1 MRYIKEINGKL
12 EEYNGLG
19 VTSRFLIEQGYI
31 KTNLSEPLNVLKI
44 ENNKIVLK
52 TEDELLNDLNTND
65 KFEIHNIYKQNQDLI
80 ESVKKL
86 KKILDLI
93 NLDYTLKSIT
103 PLSIIIAINN
113 TSFINDKSTFIS
125 NTFSLIENEILL
137 NIKLLNISNPE
148 TFLFNN
154 IHKLI
159 KYLPE

>member
-19 VTSRFLIEQGYI
+19 VSSRFLIEQGYI

-52 TEDELLNDLNTND
+52 TEDELLNDLNAND
-65 KFEIHNIYKQNQDLI
+65 KFEIHNIYKQNQGLI

-93 NLDYTLKSIT
+93 NLDYTLKPIT

-137 NIKLLNISNPE
+137 NISNPE

-154 IHKLI
+154 IINKFI

>member
-12 EEYNGLG
+12 KEYNGLG
-19 VTSRFLIEQGYI
+19 VSSRFLIEQGYI

-52 TEDELLNDLNTND
+52 TEDELLNDLNAND
-65 KFEIHNIYKQNQDLI
+65 KFEIHNIYKQNQGLI

-93 NLDYTLKSIT
+93 NLDYTLKPIT

>member
-19 VTSRFLIEQGYI
+19 VSSRFLIEQGYI

-52 TEDELLNDLNTND
+52 TEDELLNDLNAND
-65 KFEIHNIYKQNQDLI
+65 KFEIHNIYKQNQELI

-159 KYLPE
+159 KYLPK

>member
-19 VTSRFLIEQGYI
+19 VSSRFLIEQGYI

-52 TEDELLNDLNTND
+52 TEDELLNDLNAND
-65 KFEIHNIYKQNQDLI
+65 KFEIHNIYKQNPDLI

-93 NLDYTLKSIT
+93 NLDYTLKPIT

-154 IHKLI
+154 IHKFI
-159 KYLPE
+159 KYLPK

>member
-19 VTSRFLIEQGYI
+19 VSSRFLIEQGYI

-52 TEDELLNDLNTND
+52 TEDELLNDLNAND

-93 NLDYTLKSIT
+93 NLDYTLKPIT

-137 NIKLLNISNPE
+137 NISNPE

-154 IHKLI
+154 IINKFI